1 MAKKRR
7 KKGKVDWAEAQR
19 RCRLSDEEVRM
30 AKEVGMSPR
39 SLTSNMPNRAEPW
52 KAPVKDWIRNLY
64 ERLERKRAKKKAA
77 TQEAPA
83 TPRPDA
89 EEHQ

>member
-30 AKEVGMSPR
+30 AKEAGMSPR
-39 SLTSNMPNRAEPW
+39 GLTSNIPNRSEPW
-52 KAPVKDWIRNLY
+52 KAPVKDWIRDRY
-64 ERLERKRAKKKAA
+64 ERLERKRAKKKRAA
-77 TQEAPA
+77 QEAPP
-83 TPRPDA
+83 TPPRDP
-89 EEHQ
+89 EPQ